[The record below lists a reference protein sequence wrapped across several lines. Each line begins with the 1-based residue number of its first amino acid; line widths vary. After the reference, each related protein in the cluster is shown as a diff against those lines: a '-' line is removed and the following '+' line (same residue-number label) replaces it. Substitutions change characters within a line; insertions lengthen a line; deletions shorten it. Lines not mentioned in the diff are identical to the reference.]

1 MRSFEQRKPHSLND
15 IPISIKIRA
24 PSGCYHREHSPNAYV
39 IIDDYLR
46 TLPDEA
52 GMVFEEHESGPELL
66 VWLAVTTAGLTLA
79 KSIIDLIATIIK
91 ARSEG
96 IRKGD
101 KPDRPLE
108 LIVRRHDSKGVRE
121 EIVLRVGHEETVKV
135 SAIEDRIAK
144 GLTNITVSA
153 KDENP
158 QGLGRTV

>member
-1 MRSFEQRKPHSLND
+1 
-15 IPISIKIRA
+15 
-24 PSGCYHREHSPNAYV
+24 
-39 IIDDYLR
+39 
-46 TLPDEA
+46 
-52 GMVFEEHESGPELL
+52 MVFEEHESGPELL
-66 VWLAVTTAGLTLA
+66 VCLAVTTAGLTLA